1 VSEMSKNTIL
11 EVKNVVSGYIKEI
24 DVIRGINFEVMESE
38 VMCIIGPNGA
48 GKSTMLRTIFGL
60 LIPKTGSI
68 IFDGKD
74 ITKLSPRDKLK
85 LQITFVPQGRCNFP
99 MMTIKENL
107 EMGAFSRKDKNVQK
121 DIEEIMNRFPIL
133 KKRKNEFAGNLSGGE
148 QQILEMGMALTL
160 NPKILLLDEPTLG
173 LAPKVCSKM
182 FKDILKI
189 HEMGCTIL
197 IVEQNARRAL
207 SISDHAIVLELGRK
221 KFEGTGKEIAN
232 SKDVKKLYLGEEQ

>member
-24 DVIRGINFEVMESE
+24 DVIREVNFEVMESE

-68 IFDGKD
+68 IFEGKN

-107 EMGAFSRKDKNVQK
+107 EMGAFSRKDKNVQE
-121 DIEEIMNRFPIL
+121 DIEEIMNRFPLL
-133 KKRKNEFAGNLSGGE
+133 KERKNEFAGNLSGGE
-148 QQILEMGMALTL
+148 QQILEIGMALTL

-173 LAPKVCSKM
+173 LAPIVCSKI
-182 FKDILKI
+182 FEDIIKI
-189 HEMGCTIL
+189 NEMGCTIL

-221 KFEGTGKEIAN
+221 KFEGTGKEIAS
-232 SKDVKKLYLGEEQ
+232 SKEVKKLYLGEGQ